1 MKPAS
6 FHYERP
12 ERLDQL
18 VELLEHYGD
27 EAKIIAG
34 GQSLVPMM
42 NMRLARPETLID
54 INRIKD
60 MDYIRLNG
68 SQLEIGAL
76 TRQMSLEQSELLKL
90 HCPILSHA
98 VSRIG
103 HYAIRQRG
111 TVGGSIAHADPSAEL
126 PVMAVLLD
134 AQLHIVSADGER
146 VVPADQF
153 FVTIYTTDLMPN
165 ECIKAVTFSLI
176 TAEEGWSYRDFTR
189 RAGDFAIVSVGCVVK
204 LDGDGQVTQLRL
216 AIGGVDDVPR
226 LMQDETAACLGKLF
240 DEELVQELTGSIID
254 HLEPGSDLHASAEF
268 RCDLLR
274 KLIPETVWEAAG
286 RMGHGRKSE

>member
-60 MDYIRLNG
+60 LDYIRVND
-68 SQLEIGAL
+68 SRLEIGAL
-76 TRQMSLEQSELLKL
+76 ARQMSLEHSDLLKL
-90 HCPILSHA
+90 HCPILPHA

-146 VVPADQF
+146 VVPANQF

-165 ECIKAVTFSLI
+165 ECIKAVTFPML
-176 TAEEGWSYRDFTR
+176 ADEGWSYRDFTR
-189 RAGDFAIVSVGCVVK
+189 RAGDFAIVSVGCLLQ
-204 LDGDGQVTQLRL
+204 LDGDGRVTRLRL
-216 AIGGVDDVPR
+216 AVGGVDDIPR
-226 LMQDETAACLGKLF
+226 LMQDETDACMGRLL
-240 DEELVQELTGSIID
+240 DEVLVQELTGSIID
-254 HLEPGSDLHASAEF
+254 HLEPGSDLHASADF

-274 KLIPETVWEAAG
+274 KLVPETVWEASG
-286 RMGHGRKSE
+286 RIGYGRKSE